1 MYIVGDELI
10 RKQENKGRDIFL
22 TCNPSMKWT
31 ESQSK
36 FDVWDLVGT
45 KNDTKMYVEIKN
57 REIMSTSY
65 STSFLELKKYKNL
78 TELASNSTGKSKVF
92 YFVSY
97 TDNVSYLFDL
107 TKLKLDELI
116 VEKRW
121 MKEVTLDNR
130 QEYVEKEVIELPLT
144 AASKKYTITY
154 TYA

>member
-1 MYIVGDELI
+1 MYIVDDELI
-10 RKQENKGRDIFL
+10 RKQETKGRNIFL
-22 TCNPSMKWT
+22 TCNPQMQWT

-36 FDVWDLVGT
+36 FDVWDLVGE

-57 REIMSTSY
+57 REIKSTSY
-65 STSFLELKKYKNL
+65 STSFLELKKFKNL
-78 TELASNSTGKSKVF
+78 TELATSSTGITKAF

-107 TKLKLDELI
+107 TKLKLDQLK

-130 QEYVEKEVIELPLT
+130 REYVEKEVIELPLT